1 MKEKVHAALN
11 QARENGYDLRLMG
24 YSPEQ
29 IALDLKDYD
38 VTFETTLLTILIPHI
53 KSWLEEK

>member
-1 MKEKVHAALN
+1 MKDKVHSALN

-29 IALDLKDYD
+29 ISMDLKEYD
-38 VTFETTLLTILIPHI
+38 ATFEKTLLTLLIPHI